1 MQIVLF
7 KRNNKSDGPRYVPS
21 KIMCFALLQDVEECP
36 IANSLRKKDNLHAL
50 SVMPYCACPRDT
62 EFCSGVARQRHKTVQ
77 SFFWC
82 VLVCRRLAATEEMV
96 WFDM

>member
-21 KIMCFALLQDVEECP
+21 KIMCFALLQDVEERP

-50 SVMPYCACPRDT
+50 SVIP
-62 EFCSGVARQRHKTVQ
+62 
-77 SFFWC
+77 
-82 VLVCRRLAATEEMV
+82 
-96 WFDM
+96 